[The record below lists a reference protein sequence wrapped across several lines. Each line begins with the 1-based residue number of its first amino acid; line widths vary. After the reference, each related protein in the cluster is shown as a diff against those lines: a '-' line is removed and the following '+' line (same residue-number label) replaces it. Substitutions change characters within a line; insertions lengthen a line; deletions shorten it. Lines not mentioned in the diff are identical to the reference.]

1 MIKGNLNNGNEKK
14 KQTFFHGTYSS
25 LTSLFITHKNTKRF
39 HLLLLLA
46 SFYLIANVSTSK

>member
-25 LTSLFITHKNTKRF
+25 LTSLFISHKNTKRF

-46 SFYLIANVSTSK
+46 SFYLIANVSANK